1 MKKIISLILIT
12 LLMFSFV
19 SCKDNNEISEYK
31 NDRYI
36 YGMVPM
42 PEGYATIMKFDIIE
56 KTAVPACPD
65 PLCDHGRSCPVSGIT
80 DFSAT
85 KNCIYIKRGDVSTGT
100 RLYVYDLRTNKIELL
115 MKGTQFSSV
124 EVGPTNFVYF
134 TMGEMEYNDAGEA
147 VKENFHLYRR
157 NEITGELK
165 RLTTEPLAGFADLI
179 DYNNDT
185 FVWILRGKQGW
196 QASDSNF
203 QNIRPYEFPKEEFT
217 FDSETIYTGGI
228 RHELYRI
235 NNITGEKNLIFKDAL
250 SFRYCNVRPISGGTL
265 HIPSINAGTEEKPH
279 YISEHKIIYTD
290 LYDTSITHTWEIP
303 EDISVP
309 NIYREGKN
317 SKQLNDYHG
326 FDCQQY
332 EKDEKGNLYRLHG
345 IFVVNPTTKE
355 AFPIIYEGS
364 RRLIRSAE

>member
-42 PEGYATIMKFDIIE
+42 PEGYATIMKFDVVE

-65 PLCDHGRSCPVSGIT
+65 PICDHGRSCPVSGIT

-85 KNCIYIKRGDVSTGT
+85 NNCIYIERGDISTGS
-100 RLYVYDLRTNKIELL
+100 RLYVYDLRTNKIELIIE
-115 MKGTQFSSV
+115 GSQVSSV
-124 EVGPTNFVYF
+124 RTGPNNFAFF
-134 TMGEMEYNDAGEA
+134 TMSEMEYNDNGE
-147 VKENFHLYRR
+147 VVREICYVYSR

-165 RLTTEPLAGFADLI
+165 RLNTEPLVGFAHLTDYTDDTLI
-179 DYNNDT
+179 WNIDGVKGYQATDYD
-185 FVWILRGKQGW
+185 
-196 QASDSNF
+196 F
-203 QNIRPYEFPKEEFT
+203 QNMRPYNFPKEEFS
-217 FDSETIYTGGI
+217 FEFETIQTGGF
-228 RHELYRI
+228 RYELYRI
-235 NNITGEKNLIFKDAL
+235 NNITGKKSLIFKDAK
-250 SFRYCNVRPISGGTL
+250 SFRYCNIRPISGGAL
-265 HIPSINAGTEEKPH
+265 YIPGTNIGTEEEP
-279 YISEHKIIYTD
+279 YYVSDEKIIYTD

-303 EDISVP
+303 EDISVVGI
-309 NIYREGKN
+309 NRNGKN

-332 EKDEKGNLYRLHG
+332 ETDEQGNLYQLHG